1 MEASAPEY
9 DRLYWAKELKRCE
22 TSYLYL
28 AQKYLRIK
36 SRTVVGFPTL
46 ILNPIQQMLH
56 KKVMAQ
62 RKRDGWVRQI
72 WGKPRQIG
80 ASAYVLS
87 LFFQRTAFQNYHNAF
102 IVSYDEDTAAERF
115 DTIATFYD
123 ALPTPLQP
131 PTRYKSKFKI
141 EFDGRR
147 SRFLAGH
154 SKNVNV
160 GAGEMN
166 HLVHL
171 TEVAR
176 YSNPDEMQAS
186 LFPTI
191 SKAKGATPSIVIMES
206 TSFFG
211 GDWFKEFAEA
221 ARRGDT
227 EYEFNFVP
235 WTMNPEYS
243 DPVPPHFEAS
253 GEERDLMRQHGLTLG
268 NIVWRRRTLSNYAAA
283 GNPALFFQEF
293 PLSFEESWQSPKGTF
308 RAFPDESLDYIQD
321 QLKTGTTGF
330 IDSTGFHE
338 AFDGVVERWAEP
350 VDGAYYDI
358 GIDVAGGHETGDWTV
373 LEVIR
378 RDTLEQ
384 VAEARGHWNP
394 ADENFLD
401 LVYWTG
407 LYYNRAQLIP
417 DITGGWGYALL
428 NDLQKRDYPNLWQWR
443 RRDDLLERPSK
454 RVGFL
459 YNRREK
465 VSLVTNAVRA
475 VQRDHPRVYSAGL
488 YLELREFLNIG
499 IDEWGARSG
508 GFDDRVNAWMLALL
522 ASSDERRGPSPE
534 SQIVKPITP
543 PLWAL
548 HDIDA
553 DLYDYSRETGDYLLD
568 PSYHLWR

>member
-1 MEASAPEY
+1 MEVSTEVY
-9 DRLYWAKELKRCE
+9 DRLYWAKELAKCE
-22 TSYLYL
+22 ASYLYL
-28 AQKYLRIK
+28 AQRYLRVK
-36 SRTVVGFPTL
+36 SRIAVGFPTL
-46 ILNPIQQMLH
+46 KLNPIQTMLH
-56 KKVMAQ
+56 EKVTAQ
-62 RKRDGWVRQI
+62 WKRDGWVRQI

-80 ASAYVLS
+80 ASTYVLS

-166 HLVHL
+166 HLIHL

-176 YSNPDEMQAS
+176 YSNPDEVQAS

-191 SKAKGATPSIVIMES
+191 SKAKGKQPSIVIMES
-206 TSFFG
+206 TAFFG
-211 GDWFKEFAEA
+211 GDWFKNFAEA
-221 ARRGDT
+221 AQRGET
-227 EYEFNFVP
+227 EYEFTFVP
-235 WTMNPEYS
+235 WSLNPEYS
-243 DPVPPHFEAS
+243 DPIPPHFEVS
-253 GEERDLMRQHGLTLG
+253 ETEKDLMRKYGLSTE
-268 NIVWRRRTLSNYAAA
+268 NIAWRRRMLATYAAA
-283 GNPALFFQEF
+283 GNPFLFYQEY
-293 PLSFEESWQSPKGTF
+293 PLDFDEAWQSPKGTF
-308 RAFPDESLDYIQD
+308 RTFPDEVIVYLQST
-321 QLKTGTTGF
+321 LKPGMTGW

-338 AFDGVVERWAEP
+338 SLSGPIEQWQPPVEGAF
-350 VDGAYYDI
+350 YDI

-394 ADENFLD
+394 ADSEFLD

-443 RRDDLLERPSK
+443 RRDDLMERPSK
-454 RVGFL
+454 RIGFL

-465 VSLVTNAVRA
+465 ASLVTNAVRV
-475 VQRDHPRVYSAGL
+475 VQRDKPLVHSEGL
-488 YLELREFLNIG
+488 YEELQDFLNVG
-499 IDEWGARSG
+499 IDEWAARSG

-522 ASSDERRGPSPE
+522 AACDERKGPSPE
-534 SQIVKPITP
+534 SLMMTPETP
-543 PLWAL
+543 PPWAYM
-548 HDIDA
+548 DVDE
-553 DLYDYSRETGDYLLD
+553 DLFDRTREMGDFLLD
-568 PSYHLWR
+568 PQNALWR